1 MSSRTRNGSGTGA
14 LFPASVAFDI
24 VQFKEG
30 RLCGCCGPVITKVAC
45 ATALMLVTLL
55 LPIVLVFGVINQLE
69 PGSQVCLSAR
79 LVTDDHTYHAR
90 LRRSASCL
98 DMLHNCTGTGRVR
111 LPGHEPGA

>member
-1 MSSRTRNGSGTGA
+1 M
-14 LFPASVAFDI
+14 AFDI

-55 LPIVLVFGVINQLE
+55 LPIVLVFCVINQLE

-79 LVTDDHTYHAR
+79 LVTDDHNYHA
-90 LRRSASCL
+90 LNHLLTPVHC
-98 DMLHNCTGTGRVR
+98 VPR
-111 LPGHEPGA
+111 LPYTSDRLESAD